1 MAKGYWKVT
10 YKNTTGLT
18 STIVR
23 HVYANSQEEAM
34 KEGRRSY
41 YLLFTLYKEE
51 LKKRE
56 EGLSRLD
63 MQMQR
68 FNE

>member
-1 MAKGYWKVT
+1 
-10 YKNTTGLT
+10 
-18 STIVR
+18 
-23 HVYANSQEEAM
+23 M

-51 LKKRE
+51 LQKRE